1 MSWPWK
7 GVVRPILAQASAKT
21 SRWLLP
27 LILFLLVQLAVLA
40 GLFSRAEMGMY
51 DTWFRLQGV

>member
-1 MSWPWK
+1 M
-7 GVVRPILAQASAKT
+7 
-21 SRWLLP
+21 P